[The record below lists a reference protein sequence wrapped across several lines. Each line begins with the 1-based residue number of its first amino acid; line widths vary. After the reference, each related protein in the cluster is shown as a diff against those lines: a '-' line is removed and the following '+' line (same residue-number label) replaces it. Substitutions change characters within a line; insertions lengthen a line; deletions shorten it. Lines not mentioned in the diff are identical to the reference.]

1 MIKKIQLN
9 IEGMHCDSCAIGIQM
24 VLENTDGVKKSLVY
38 YDKKIAEVEFDED
51 KVPVENLLKAVS
63 ELGYKASVKE
73 D

>member
-38 YDKKIAEVEFDED
+38 YDKKLAEVEFDED
-51 KVPVENLLKAVS
+51 KVALKNLIKAIS
-63 ELGYKASVKE
+63 ELGYKAAIKN
-73 D
+73 